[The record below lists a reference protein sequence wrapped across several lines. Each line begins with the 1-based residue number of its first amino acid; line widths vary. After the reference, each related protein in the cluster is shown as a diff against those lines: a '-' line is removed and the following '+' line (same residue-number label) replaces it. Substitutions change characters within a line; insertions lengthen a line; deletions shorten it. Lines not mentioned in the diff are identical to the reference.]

1 MAELD
6 RELREIFEGIGKDI
20 NAVRKAL
27 TSSTKSI
34 LDNNTKI
41 KVGTAL
47 KKRLIAEEEAKRKL
61 LKDNNE
67 LTDEQNQQIDEN
79 IRNIQQHSEATSKAS
94 KGQISFSS
102 VAMKAVKALTSLLI
116 GAVKI
121 GANFGKTSSNIK
133 TFNDAVEAGFDE
145 IPYLGAALKKLAPEI
160 DDNVQLFSGLAQSGA
175 SFGSS
180 ITTLRMAAAD
190 AGMPLVQFQELIE
203 NNTSTLARLFGS
215 VQQGVPQFVGLGK
228 ALRRFTETEL
238 AQFGLT
244 MDDTN
249 EFLTT
254 FAELERA
261 RGRAGQMTQQ
271 SLLQGTQE
279 YTKNLV
285 LLSKLTGESV
295 KDLDAR
301 NRQLAADGV
310 FQAKLAQMD
319 EKQAER
325 VRQALNLL
333 PEGAEQAAKE
343 IIGLGAP
350 VSDAARG
357 LQVLSGGQFGDTLRA
372 LMEGTETD
380 LLEVSNVF
388 KQMGTDIINSG
399 DAAAS
404 AALAG
409 NPMFAEVLN
418 IATSLA
424 GVSADR
430 ESVEAEM
437 IASQQDNIVAA
448 VNMTSA
454 LDRNTVE
461 LQKLGTT
468 LLEGEIFGRDSRLGP
483 ALRDFTMGGE
493 NINDEYVANST
504 KFTATLSD
512 QLRKFYGMLP
522 NMQDFGNTDI
532 DPSGFVGAGVSA
544 DQGTPGFMDF
554 GKGTPAVL
562 HKSEMVLP
570 ERNVGELSK
579 MVAENIKKMF
589 SIEPEVN
596 TTNNAGD
603 TVNNTNMD
611 MSTLNANTTELIE
624 LNKKVANHLNTL
636 ITIGAM
642 TEKNTKNFNNNL
654 ANMSGTLV

>member
-20 NAVRKAL
+20 SAVRKAL
-27 TSSTKSI
+27 TSTTKSI

-47 KKRLIAEEEAKRKL
+47 KKKLIAEEEAKRKL

-67 LTDEQNQQIDEN
+67 LTDEQNAQIDEN
-79 IRNIQQHSEATSKAS
+79 IRNIQQHSEATSKAG
-94 KGQISFSS
+94 KGQLSFAS

-190 AGMPLVQFQELIE
+190 AGMPLLQFQELIE
-203 NNTSTLARLFGS
+203 NNTTTLARLFGS

-244 MDDTN
+244 LDDTN

-295 KDLDAR
+295 KELDKR

-319 EKQAER
+319 EEQAER
-325 VRQALNLL
+325 VRQSLQLL
-333 PEGAEQAAKE
+333 PDSAQQAAKE

-350 VSDAARG
+350 ISDAAKG

-372 LMEGTETD
+372 LMDGTETD

-388 KQMGTDIINSG
+388 KTIGTDIIKTG

-409 NPMFAEVLN
+409 NPMFTEVLN
-418 IATSLA
+418 IATQLA
-424 GVSADR
+424 GVAADR
-430 ESVEAEM
+430 ESVEQEM

-468 LLEGEIFGRDSRLGP
+468 LLQGEIFGRDSRLGDT
-483 ALRDFTMGGE
+483 LRDFTMGGE
-493 NINDEYVANST
+493 NINDEYVANAT
-504 KFTATLSD
+504 KFTGFMSEA
-512 QLRKFYGMLP
+512 LRNLYGMLP
-522 NMQDFGNTDI
+522 NMNNAFDTTISD
-532 DPSGFVGAGVSA
+532 SRFVGSGVSA

-554 GKGTPAVL
+554 GKGTPAIL

-589 SIEPEVN
+589 SVEPEVN

-624 LNKKVANHLNTL
+624 LNRKVANHLNTL

-642 TEKNTKNFNNNL
+642 TEKNTKDTKINL
-654 ANMSGTLV
+654 ANMSGSLV

>member
-20 NAVRKAL
+20 SAVRKAL
-27 TSSTKSI
+27 TSTTKSI

-47 KKRLIAEEEAKRKL
+47 KKSLIAAEESKRKL

-67 LTDEQNQQIDEN
+67 LTDEQNAQIDEN
-79 IRNIQQHSEATSKAS
+79 IRNIQQRSEATSKAG
-94 KGQISFSS
+94 KGQLSFAS

-190 AGMPLVQFQELIE
+190 AGMPLLQFQELIE
-203 NNTSTLARLFGS
+203 NNTTTLARLFGS

-285 LLSKLTGESV
+285 LLSKLTDRKSV
-295 KDLDAR
+295 
-301 NRQLAADGV
+301 V
-310 FQAKLAQMD
+310 
-319 EKQAER
+319 
-325 VRQALNLL
+325 
-333 PEGAEQAAKE
+333 
-343 IIGLGAP
+343 
-350 VSDAARG
+350 
-357 LQVLSGGQFGDTLRA
+357 
-372 LMEGTETD
+372 
-380 LLEVSNVF
+380 
-388 KQMGTDIINSG
+388 
-399 DAAAS
+399 
-404 AALAG
+404 
-409 NPMFAEVLN
+409 
-418 IATSLA
+418 
-424 GVSADR
+424 
-430 ESVEAEM
+430 
-437 IASQQDNIVAA
+437 
-448 VNMTSA
+448 
-454 LDRNTVE
+454 
-461 LQKLGTT
+461 
-468 LLEGEIFGRDSRLGP
+468 
-483 ALRDFTMGGE
+483 
-493 NINDEYVANST
+493 
-504 KFTATLSD
+504 
-512 QLRKFYGMLP
+512 
-522 NMQDFGNTDI
+522 
-532 DPSGFVGAGVSA
+532 
-544 DQGTPGFMDF
+544 
-554 GKGTPAVL
+554 
-562 HKSEMVLP
+562 
-570 ERNVGELSK
+570 
-579 MVAENIKKMF
+579 
-589 SIEPEVN
+589 
-596 TTNNAGD
+596 
-603 TVNNTNMD
+603 
-611 MSTLNANTTELIE
+611 
-624 LNKKVANHLNTL
+624 
-636 ITIGAM
+636 
-642 TEKNTKNFNNNL
+642 
-654 ANMSGTLV
+654 

>member
-20 NAVRKAL
+20 SAVRKAL
-27 TSSTKSI
+27 TSTTKSI

-67 LTDEQNQQIDEN
+67 LTDEQNAQIDEN
-79 IRNIQQHSEATSKAS
+79 IRNIQQHSEATSKAG
-94 KGQISFSS
+94 KGQLSFAS
-102 VAMKAVKALTSLLI
+102 VAMKAVKALTSLLV

-145 IPYLGAALKKLAPEI
+145 IPYLGAAFKKLAPEI

-190 AGMPLVQFQELIE
+190 AGMPLIQFQELIE
-203 NNTSTLARLFGS
+203 NNTTTLARLFGS

-244 MDDTN
+244 LDDTN

-295 KDLDAR
+295 KELDKR

-319 EKQAER
+319 EEQAER
-325 VRQALNLL
+325 VRQSLQLL
-333 PEGAEQAAKE
+333 PDSAQQAAKE

-350 VSDAARG
+350 ISDAAKG

-372 LMEGTETD
+372 LMDGTETD

-388 KQMGTDIINSG
+388 KTIGTDIIKTG

-409 NPMFAEVLN
+409 NPMFTEVLN
-418 IATSLA
+418 IATQLA
-424 GVSADR
+424 GVAADR
-430 ESVEAEM
+430 ESVEQEM

-468 LLEGEIFGRDSRLGP
+468 LLQGEIFGRDSRLGDT
-483 ALRDFTMGGE
+483 LRDFTMGGE
-493 NINDEYVANST
+493 NINDEYVANAT
-504 KFTATLSD
+504 KFTGFMSEA
-512 QLRKFYGMLP
+512 LRNLYGMLP
-522 NMQDFGNTDI
+522 NMNNAFDTTIGD
-532 DPSGFVGAGVSA
+532 SGFVGSGVSA

-554 GKGTPAVL
+554 GKGTPAIL

-589 SIEPEVN
+589 SVEPEVN

-624 LNKKVANHLNTL
+624 LNRKVANHLNTL
-636 ITIGAM
+636 VTIGAM
-642 TEKNTKNFNNNL
+642 TEKNTKDTKINL
-654 ANMSGTLV
+654 ANMSGSLV

>member
-1 MAELD
+1 
-6 RELREIFEGIGKDI
+6 
-20 NAVRKAL
+20 
-27 TSSTKSI
+27 
-34 LDNNTKI
+34 
-41 KVGTAL
+41 
-47 KKRLIAEEEAKRKL
+47 
-61 LKDNNE
+61 
-67 LTDEQNQQIDEN
+67 
-79 IRNIQQHSEATSKAS
+79 
-94 KGQISFSS
+94 
-102 VAMKAVKALTSLLI
+102 
-116 GAVKI
+116 
-121 GANFGKTSSNIK
+121 
-133 TFNDAVEAGFDE
+133 
-145 IPYLGAALKKLAPEI
+145 
-160 DDNVQLFSGLAQSGA
+160 
-175 SFGSS
+175 
-180 ITTLRMAAAD
+180 
-190 AGMPLVQFQELIE
+190 
-203 NNTSTLARLFGS
+203 
-215 VQQGVPQFVGLGK
+215 
-228 ALRRFTETEL
+228 
-238 AQFGLT
+238 

-295 KDLDAR
+295 KELDKR

-319 EKQAER
+319 EEQAER
-325 VRQALNLL
+325 VRQALQLL
-333 PEGAEQAAKE
+333 PDSAQQAAKE

-350 VSDAARG
+350 ISDAAKG

-372 LMEGTETD
+372 LMDGTETD

-388 KQMGTDIINSG
+388 KTIGTDIIKTG

-409 NPMFAEVLN
+409 NPMFTEVLN
-418 IATSLA
+418 IATQLA
-424 GVSADR
+424 GVAADR
-430 ESVEAEM
+430 ESVEKEM

-468 LLEGEIFGRDSRLGP
+468 LLQGEIFGRDSRLGDT
-483 ALRDFTMGGE
+483 LRDFTMGGE
-493 NINDEYVANST
+493 NINDEYVANAT
-504 KFTATLSD
+504 KHTGAMTDALIK
-512 QLRKFYGMLP
+512 LYGMLP
-522 NMQDFGNTDI
+522 NMNDAFDTTSIGD
-532 DPSGFVGAGVSA
+532 SGFVGSGVSA

-554 GKGTPAVL
+554 GKGTPAIL
-562 HKSEMVLP
+562 HKSVMVLP

-589 SIEPEVN
+589 SVEPEVN

-624 LNKKVANHLNTL
+624 LNRKVANHLNTL
-636 ITIGAM
+636 VTIGAM
-642 TEKNTKNFNNNL
+642 TEKNTKDTKINL
-654 ANMSGTLV
+654 ANMSGSLV

>member
-20 NAVRKAL
+20 SAVRKAL
-27 TSSTKSI
+27 TSTTKSI

-47 KKRLIAEEEAKRKL
+47 KKKLIAEEEAKRKL

-67 LTDEQNQQIDEN
+67 LTDEQNAQIDEN
-79 IRNIQQHSEATSKAS
+79 IRNIQQHSEATSKAG
-94 KGQISFSS
+94 KGQLSFAS
-102 VAMKAVKALTSLLI
+102 VAMKAVKALTSLLV

-145 IPYLGAALKKLAPEI
+145 IPYLGAAFKKLAPEI

-190 AGMPLVQFQELIE
+190 AGMPLLQFQELIE
-203 NNTSTLARLFGS
+203 NNTTTLARLFGS

-244 MDDTN
+244 LDDTN

-295 KDLDAR
+295 KELDKR

-319 EKQAER
+319 EEQAER
-325 VRQALNLL
+325 VRQSLQLL
-333 PEGAEQAAKE
+333 PDSAQQAAKE

-350 VSDAARG
+350 ISDAAKG

-372 LMEGTETD
+372 LMDGTETD

-388 KQMGTDIINSG
+388 KTIGTDIIKTG

-409 NPMFAEVLN
+409 NPMFTEVLN
-418 IATSLA
+418 IATQLA
-424 GVSADR
+424 GVAADR
-430 ESVEAEM
+430 ESVEQEM

-468 LLEGEIFGRDSRLGP
+468 LLQGEIFGRDSRLGDT
-483 ALRDFTMGGE
+483 LRDFTMGGE
-493 NINDEYVANST
+493 NINDEYVANAT
-504 KFTATLSD
+504 KHTGAMTDALIK
-512 QLRKFYGMLP
+512 LYGMLP
-522 NMQDFGNTDI
+522 KMNDAFDTTISD
-532 DPSGFVGAGVSA
+532 SRFVGSGVSA

-554 GKGTPAVL
+554 GKGTPAIL

-589 SIEPEVN
+589 SVEPEVN

-624 LNKKVANHLNTL
+624 LNRKVANHLNTL

-642 TEKNTKNFNNNL
+642 TEKNTKDTKINL
-654 ANMSGTLV
+654 ANMSGSLV

>member
-20 NAVRKAL
+20 SAVRKAL
-27 TSSTKSI
+27 TSTTKSI

-67 LTDEQNQQIDEN
+67 LTDEQNAQIDEN
-79 IRNIQQHSEATSKAS
+79 IRNIQQHSEATSKAG
-94 KGQISFSS
+94 KGQLSFAS
-102 VAMKAVKALTSLLI
+102 VAMKAVKALTSLLV

-145 IPYLGAALKKLAPEI
+145 IPYLGAAFKKLAPEI

-190 AGMPLVQFQELIE
+190 AGMPLIQFQELIE
-203 NNTSTLARLFGS
+203 NNTTTLARLFGS

-244 MDDTN
+244 LDDTN

-295 KDLDAR
+295 KELDKR

-319 EKQAER
+319 EEQAER
-325 VRQALNLL
+325 VRQSLQLL
-333 PEGAEQAAKE
+333 PDSAQQAAKE

-350 VSDAARG
+350 ISDAAKG

-372 LMEGTETD
+372 LMDGTETD

-388 KQMGTDIINSG
+388 KTIGTDIIKTG

-409 NPMFAEVLN
+409 NPMFTEVLN
-418 IATSLA
+418 IATQLA
-424 GVSADR
+424 GVAADR
-430 ESVEAEM
+430 ESVEQEM

-468 LLEGEIFGRDSRLGP
+468 LLQGEIFGRDSRLGDT
-483 ALRDFTMGGE
+483 LRDFTMGGE
-493 NINDEYVANST
+493 NINDEYVANAT
-504 KFTATLSD
+504 KFTGFMSEA
-512 QLRKFYGMLP
+512 LRNLYGMLP
-522 NMQDFGNTDI
+522 NMNNAFDTTIGD
-532 DPSGFVGAGVSA
+532 SGFVGSGVSA

-554 GKGTPAVL
+554 GKGTPAIL

-589 SIEPEVN
+589 SVEPEVN

-624 LNKKVANHLNTL
+624 LNRKVANHLNTL

-642 TEKNTKNFNNNL
+642 TEKNTKDTKINL
-654 ANMSGTLV
+654 ANMSGSLV